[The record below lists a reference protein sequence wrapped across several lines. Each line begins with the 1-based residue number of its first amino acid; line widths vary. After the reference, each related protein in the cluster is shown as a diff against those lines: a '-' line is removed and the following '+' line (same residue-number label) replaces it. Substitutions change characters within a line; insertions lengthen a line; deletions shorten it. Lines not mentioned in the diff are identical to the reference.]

1 MMITQTQYQK
11 WSIIIRITG
20 DVDEFTGERP

>member
-1 MMITQTQYQK
+1 MIITASYRRK
-11 WSIIIRITG
+11 WSIIIRISG